1 MQAMAGRTFNGYS
14 CSTVENKINYF
25 SIEDYEGQVTFPAG
39 FVKGDYIEFLRTAP
53 INAGAS
59 GNYEISISYVR
70 GSIAAAATYLA
81 SVSHNNSN
89 LWREAGRVNSN
100 GFGSSGSAGHNFT
113 IDFNTQ
119 YGNPRIRIR
128 AINTLGDLASPLTV
142 NVKVRSI
149 NANSIWTALNVT
161 GNDLTVNKLLPMTN
175 DWSLYVG
182 NPYKTDGAQIAIKAI
197 ENGNVGIGIANPD
210 SKLSVNGNI
219 RAKEIKVETANW
231 PDYVFTDAYK
241 LPALADIEKHI
252 KEKGHLPEIQSA
264 VEVEK
269 NGVDL
274 GEMNARLL
282 KKIEELTLYVI
293 QENKIN
299 LKNTQRLEAQELQIK
314 LLMEKLD
321 SANPRKAKN

>member
-1 MQAMAGRTFNGYS
+1 MQAIAGRSLNRYS
-14 CSTVENKINYF
+14 FRTAENQMNYL
-25 SIEDYEGQVTFPAG
+25 SLEDYQGHVTFPAG
-39 FVKGDYIEFLRTAP
+39 FVKGDYIEFLRTEP
-53 INAGAS
+53 VNAGAS

-81 SVSHNNSN
+81 SVTHNNSN

-100 GFGSSGSAGHNFT
+100 GYAGSGSAGHNFT

-119 YGNPRIRIR
+119 YGSPRIRVR
-128 AINTLGDLASPLTV
+128 AINTLGELAAPITV
-142 NVKVRSI
+142 NIKVRSI
-149 NANSIWTALNVT
+149 NLNANWTALNVT

-182 NPYKTDGAQIAIKAI
+182 NTYKTDGAQIAIKAI
-197 ENGNVGIGIANPD
+197 ENGNVGIGLSNPD

-219 RAKEIKVETANW
+219 RAKEIKVEAANW

-241 LPALADIEKHI
+241 LPALAEIEKHI

-264 VEVEK
+264 AEVER
-269 NGVDL
+269 NGVNL
-274 GEMNARLL
+274 GEINAQLL
-282 KKIEELTLYVI
+282 KKIEELTLYLI

-299 LKNTQRLEAQELQIK
+299 VKNTQRLEAQELQIR
-314 LLMEKLD
+314 LLIDKLD
-321 SANPRKAKN
+321 SFNGARAKN

>member
-1 MQAMAGRTFNGYS
+1 MQAMAENSTNGYS
-14 CSTVENKINYF
+14 DLIIENKTTNLV
-25 SIEDYEGQVTFPAG
+25 IEDYEGQVTFPAA

-53 INAGAS
+53 INAGSS

-119 YGNPRIRIR
+119 YGSPRMRIR
-128 AINTLGDLASPLTV
+128 AINTLGDATPLTV
-142 NVKVRSI
+142 NIKVRSI
-149 NANSIWTALNVT
+149 NANTAWTVLDVR

-197 ENGNVGIGIANPD
+197 ENGNVGIGTASPD
-210 SKLSVNGNI
+210 SKLSVKGNI
-219 RAKEIKVETANW
+219 RAQEIKVEATNW
-231 PDYVFTDAYK
+231 PDYVFTNTYK
-241 LPALADIEKHI
+241 LATLADIEKHI

-264 VEVEK
+264 AEVEK

-282 KKIEELTLYVI
+282 KKIEELTLYLI

-299 LKNTQRLEAQELQIK
+299 VKNTQRLEAQELQIK

-321 SANPRKAKN
+321 LTDPKKVKK